1 MKVTKS
7 VMFCLWTVRIFIAVS
22 VVSLFFIPGIAE
34 YYSMVA
40 SQSKDISLIITVVL
54 YVLVIPAIATL
65 SAMYLLL
72 KSIVRNDIFTL
83 KNVRYLNVITV
94 CLFIIGIICG
104 IVAFMTSFFA
114 FISIPF
120 LFMGLVLLVL
130 RNVFSQAVE
139 IKSENDLT
147 V

>member
-22 VVSLFFIPGIAE
+22 VVSLFFIPRIAE

-40 SQSKDISLIITVVL
+40 SQGKDISLIITVVL

-94 CLFIIGIICG
+94 CLFIVGIICG

>member
-1 MKVTKS
+1 MKITKS
-7 VMFCLWTVRIFIAVS
+7 VMFCLWTVRIFIVLS
-22 VVSLFFIPGIAE
+22 VVSLFFIPRIAE
-34 YYSMVA
+34 YYRMTV
-40 SQSKDISLIITVVL
+40 SQSEDISFIITVVL
-54 YVLVIPAIATL
+54 YVLVIPAITTL

-94 CLFIIGIICG
+94 CLFIVGIICG
-104 IVAFMTSFFA
+104 VTAFMTSFFA